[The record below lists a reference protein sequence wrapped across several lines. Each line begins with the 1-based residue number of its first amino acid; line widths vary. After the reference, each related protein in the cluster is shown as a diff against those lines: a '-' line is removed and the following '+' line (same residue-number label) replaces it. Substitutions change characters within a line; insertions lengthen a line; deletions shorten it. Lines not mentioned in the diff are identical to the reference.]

1 MTDAML
7 TNPQVSEALDKI
19 VQRIVEGYKPEK
31 ITLFGSYAYG
41 RPRPDSDLDLL
52 IVKQTNE
59 RPIDRRI
66 AVRMLLRSLKLR
78 PVVAPIVVTQ
88 GEIASR
94 LKMGD
99 PFAEEIVTRGLVLYE
114 RRSASVTGRSG

>member
-31 ITLFGSYAYG
+31 IILFGSYAYG

-114 RRSASVTGRSG
+114 RN